1 MSLRVR
7 CPKCKQVFE
16 FDQPAAACVIECTYC
31 HQRMKWA
38 PKIPK
43 ASPAAPAPEP
53 AIPVE
58 PSASPEPAIPVADV
72 VASEPWPPPEDLA
85 PVKLV
90 KPARPP
96 MPVQRTNPA
105 LIIGIVAVGVVVVG
119 MAATIAYMAMSGSS
133 STQTPAPTPTPGPTE
148 IAKTPAPTPGPTPTP
163 GPSPTPGPVTPTP
176 PAPTP
181 PTPAPPPVTGPI
193 ESPVDLDAQT
203 IYAKA
208 SPSVAR
214 IEVMRPDYSHMA
226 QGSGFVVSSDGF
238 VVTNHHVMRAGRKG
252 LVLLGEGKAY
262 PVAVVLVSDQKK
274 DLAVIKINATG
285 LPYFALFPKDKKPA
299 VGSKAFAIGS
309 PLGQTN
315 TLSEGLVSG
324 LRDEPNRTVVQT
336 TAEIAGGSSGG
347 PLLDARCR
355 VIGVNTYSLADR
367 RGDEIVATL
376 KFAVA
381 HTEVHEMLARAKAAL
396 AKMTTGSGGKP
407 LDATSSADLA
417 QAYAHVSKSQWL
429 DAAVGAKTLRTR
441 NPENAEVLL
450 LSAFLALKMNQTD
463 EAVETYKKVVEL
475 DPNEFEGHLGLG
487 LVYNQKKMWK
497 EAEEVLSHAAKL
509 RSEDASLQH
518 ALGEALLEL
527 GRKDEALT
535 ALKESTRLDPE
546 DADAWMVLGRAYLA
560 QKLLA
565 PAADAFRTVIRHDP
579 HNPLAHA
586 YLAMVEYQNGRM
598 NDAKEAAGV
607 ALRLQPGCPMGLYVM
622 GLVFVNAKD
631 WDNAR
636 KALGALEGADPK
648 LFKELAD
655 AIKEK
660 GGDPTPLKGDI
671 PKKDDGK
678 KEGGK
683 KDDGKKETPKPPA
696 PDPKKP
702 K

>member
-1 MSLRVR
+1 
-7 CPKCKQVFE
+7 
-16 FDQPAAACVIECTYC
+16 
-31 HQRMKWA
+31 
-38 PKIPK
+38 
-43 ASPAAPAPEP
+43 
-53 AIPVE
+53 
-58 PSASPEPAIPVADV
+58 
-72 VASEPWPPPEDLA
+72 
-85 PVKLV
+85 
-90 KPARPP
+90 
-96 MPVQRTNPA
+96 
-105 LIIGIVAVGVVVVG
+105 
-119 MAATIAYMAMSGSS
+119 
-133 STQTPAPTPTPGPTE
+133 
-148 IAKTPAPTPGPTPTP
+148 
-163 GPSPTPGPVTPTP
+163 
-176 PAPTP
+176 
-181 PTPAPPPVTGPI
+181 VTGPI

-429 DAAVGAKTLRTR
+429 DAAAGAKTLRTQ

-450 LSAFLALKMNQTD
+450 LSAFLALKMNQPD
-463 EAVETYKKVVEL
+463 EAMETYKKVVEL

-509 RSEDASLQH
+509 RPEDASVQH
-518 ALGEALLEL
+518 AYGQALLEL
-527 GRKDEALT
+527 GRKDEALS

-546 DADAWMVLGRAYLA
+546 DPDAWLVLGQAYLA
-560 QKLLA
+560 QKLLS
-565 PAADAFRTVIRHDP
+565 PARDAFRTVIRHRP
-579 HNPLAHA
+579 NEALAYA
-586 YLAMVEYQNGRM
+586 YLALVEYQNGQI
-598 NDAKEAAGV
+598 DEAHNAADM
-607 ALRLQPGCPMGLYVM
+607 ALHIRPGCAIALHVLGLTYVHK
-622 GLVFVNAKD
+622 KD
-631 WDNAR
+631 WENAR
-636 KALGALEGADPK
+636 KALGALEAVDPK
-648 LFKELAD
+648 LFKELQD
-655 AIKEK
+655 EIKSK
-660 GGDPTPLKGDI
+660 GGDPTPLKGELPKKE
-671 PKKDDGK
+671 PKKDDTK
-678 KEGGK
+678 KG
-683 KDDGKKETPKPPA
+683 DGKEDGPKIPIPE
-696 PDPKKP
+696 PKKP
-702 K
+702 KK